1 MRYLAFDI
9 GAESGRAI
17 IGDLRDGKLT
27 LSEVHRFAN
36 GGVRVKDSLYWDILG
51 LWREVKNGMRAAA
64 QSGDVAAVGVDTWGV
79 DYALLDQNGNLLSN
93 PYCYRDARTDG
104 ALERV
109 CAKLGRGHIFD
120 ITGIQFMPINTLYQ
134 WAVEREH
141 NPGKVDL
148 ARRCLMVP
156 DLLHYWMTG
165 EMTNEYT
172 IASTS
177 QAFDAR
183 KRTWSKELLE
193 GIGLP
198 AALFS
203 DVLMP
208 GTSLG
213 ALLPS
218 VREETGIG
226 DGTKS
231 PSLVLA
237 GSHDTA
243 SAVAAVPFFP
253 GSGVSAYIS
262 SGTWSLVGVEVDQPV
277 IDDKALAANITNEGG
292 VGNKIRLLKN
302 VMGLWLIQRCR
313 AEWKAEGHD
322 YSYDQIT
329 QMANEAAGFPSVID
343 PDDDAFLHPADMRK
357 ALVQKC
363 QETHQ
368 PIPSTAGEFAR
379 LIYASLAG
387 AYRKVI
393 EQIEGLIGQPVA
405 AIHVVGGG
413 SRSNILNQ
421 LTANVCQRTVVAG
434 PVEGTAIGNVLTQA
448 MGTGEIAS
456 LDELREVVRRS
467 FDIVKFEPRG

>member
-27 LSEVHRFAN
+27 LSEVHRFPN

-51 LWREVKNGMRAAA
+51 LWREMKNGMRAAA
-64 QSGDVAAVGVDTWGV
+64 QSGDVAAMGVDTWGV
-79 DYALLDQNGNLLSN
+79 DYALLDQNGDLLGN

-109 CAKLGRGHIFD
+109 CAKLGRERIFE

-134 WAVEREH
+134 WAVERER
-141 NPGKVDL
+141 NPGKVAL
-148 ARRCLMVP
+148 ARRCLMIP

-165 EMTNEYT
+165 VMANEYT

-183 KRTWSKELLE
+183 ARTWSSELLE
-193 GIGLP
+193 GVGMP
-198 AALFS
+198 ASLFG
-203 DVLMP
+203 DALMP
-208 GTSLG
+208 GTKLG
-213 ALLPS
+213 PLLPG
-218 VREETGIG
+218 VRDEAGIS
-226 DGTKS
+226 DATVV
-231 PSLVLA
+231 LV

-243 SAVAAVPFFP
+243 SAVAAVPFAP
-253 GSGVSAYIS
+253 GGGARAYIS

-277 IDDKALAANITNEGG
+277 INAQALAANITNEGG
-292 VGNKIRLLKN
+292 VDNKIRLLKN

-329 QMANEAAGFPSVID
+329 QMAHEASGFPSIID
-343 PDDDAFLHPADMRK
+343 PNDDAFLHPADMRK
-357 ALVQKC
+357 AIAQKC
-363 QETHQ
+363 QETRQ
-368 PIPSTAGEFAR
+368 PVPSTPGEFAR
-379 LIYASLAG
+379 LIYASLAQ
-387 AYRKVI
+387 AYRAVI
-393 EQIEGLIGQPVA
+393 EQIEGLIGQRIE

-413 SRSNILNQ
+413 SRSHILNQ
-421 LTANVCQRTVVAG
+421 LTANVCQRPVIAG

-448 MGTGEIAS
+448 MGAGEISS
-456 LDELREVVRRS
+456 LAELREVVRQS
-467 FDIVKFEPRG
+467 FDIVRFEPKG

>member
-9 GAESGRAI
+9 GAESGRAML
-17 IGDLRDGKLT
+17 GDLRDGKLT

-51 LWREVKNGMRAAA
+51 LWREMKNGMRAAA
-64 QSGDVAAVGVDTWGV
+64 QSGDVAAMGVDTWGV
-79 DYALLDQNGNLLSN
+79 DYALVDQNGDLLAN

-104 ALERV
+104 ALDRV
-109 CAKLGRGHIFD
+109 CAKLGRERIFE

-148 ARRCLMVP
+148 ARRCLMMP

-165 EMTNEYT
+165 VMANEYT

-183 KRTWSKELLE
+183 VRAWSRELLD
-193 GIGLP
+193 GVGMP
-198 AALFS
+198 ASLFS

-208 GTSLG
+208 GTKLG
-213 ALLPS
+213 QLLPS
-218 VREETGIG
+218 VREEAGIS
-226 DGTKS
+226 DAAVV
-231 PSLVLA
+231 LV

-243 SAVAAVPFFP
+243 SAVAAVPFAP
-253 GSGVSAYIS
+253 GSGARAYIS

-277 IDDKALAANITNEGG
+277 INAQALSANITNEGG

-313 AEWKAEGHD
+313 AEWKAEGRD

-329 QMANEAAGFPSVID
+329 QMANEASGFPSVVD
-343 PDDDAFLHPADMRK
+343 PNDDAFLHPADMRK
-357 ALVQKC
+357 AIVQKC

-368 PIPSTAGEFAR
+368 PVPSTPGEFAR
-379 LIYASLAG
+379 LIYTSLAQ
-387 AYRKVI
+387 AYRSVI
-393 EQIEGLIGQPVA
+393 EQIEGLIGQRIE

-413 SRSNILNQ
+413 SRSHILNQ
-421 LTANVCQRTVVAG
+421 LTANICQRPVIAG

-448 MGTGEIAS
+448 MGTGEIGS
-456 LDELREVVRRS
+456 LAELREVVRRS
-467 FDIVKFEPRG
+467 FDIVRFEPK

>member
-17 IGDLRDGKLT
+17 LGDLRDGKLT

-36 GGVRVKDSLYWDILG
+36 GGVQVKNRLYWDALG
-51 LWREVKNGMRAAA
+51 LWREIKNGLRAAA
-64 QSGDVAAVGVDTWGV
+64 QSGEVSAIGVDTWGV
-79 DYALLDQNGNLLSN
+79 DYALLDQHGELLGN

-104 ALERV
+104 VMERV
-109 CAKLGRGHIFD
+109 CARLGRERIFE

-141 NPGKVDL
+141 NPSKVDL
-148 ARRCLMVP
+148 ARRCLMMP

-165 EMTNEYT
+165 EMANEYT

-183 KRTWSKELLE
+183 RRVWSEELLQ
-193 GIGLP
+193 GIGMPISL
-198 AALFS
+198 LS

-208 GTSLG
+208 GTPLG
-213 ALLPS
+213 RLLSS
-218 VREETGIG
+218 VSDETGIG
-226 DGTKS
+226 NATV
-231 PSLVLA
+231 VLA

-243 SAVAAVPFFP
+243 SAVAAVPFP
-253 GSGVSAYIS
+253 PNGGVRAYIS

-277 IDDKALAANITNEGG
+277 INPQALAANITNEGG

-313 AEWKAEGHD
+313 AEWKVEGRD

-329 QMANEAAGFPSVID
+329 QMANEAVGFPSIVD
-343 PDDDAFLHPADMRK
+343 PNDDAFLHPADMRK
-357 ALVQKC
+357 AIVQKC
-363 QETHQ
+363 RETHQ
-368 PIPSTAGEFAR
+368 PVPSTPGEFAR
-379 LIYASLAG
+379 LIYASLAQ
-387 AYRKVI
+387 AYRTVI
-393 EQIEGLIGQPVA
+393 GQIEGLIGQRIE

-413 SRSNILNQ
+413 SRSHILNQ
-421 LTANVCQRTVVAG
+421 LTANACGRPVIAG
-434 PVEGTAIGNVLTQA
+434 PVEGTAIGNLLTQA
-448 MGTGEIAS
+448 MGMGEIGS
-456 LDELREVVRRS
+456 LDELRDVVRRS
-467 FDIVKFEPRG
+467 FDIVRFEPKT

>member
-51 LWREVKNGMRAAA
+51 LWREIKNGMRAAA

-79 DYALLDQNGNLLSN
+79 DYALLDQNGDLLGN

-109 CAKLGRGHIFD
+109 CAKLGRERIFE

-134 WAVEREH
+134 WAVERER
-141 NPGKVDL
+141 NPGKVAL
-148 ARRCLMVP
+148 ARRCLMIP

-165 EMTNEYT
+165 VMANEYT

-183 KRTWSKELLE
+183 ARTWSSELLE
-193 GIGLP
+193 GVGMP
-198 AALFS
+198 ASLFG
-203 DVLMP
+203 DALMP
-208 GTSLG
+208 GTKLG
-213 ALLPS
+213 PLLPG
-218 VREETGIG
+218 VRDEAGIS
-226 DGTKS
+226 DATVV
-231 PSLVLA
+231 LV

-243 SAVAAVPFFP
+243 SAVAAVPFAP
-253 GSGVSAYIS
+253 GGGARAYIS

-277 IDDKALAANITNEGG
+277 INAQALAANITNEGG
-292 VGNKIRLLKN
+292 VDNKIRLLKN

-329 QMANEAAGFPSVID
+329 QMAHEASGFPSIID
-343 PDDDAFLHPADMRK
+343 PNDDAFLHPADMRK
-357 ALVQKC
+357 AIAQKC
-363 QETHQ
+363 QETRQ
-368 PIPSTAGEFAR
+368 PVPSTPGEFAR
-379 LIYASLAG
+379 LIYASLAQ
-387 AYRKVI
+387 AYRAVI
-393 EQIEGLIGQPVA
+393 EQIEGLIGQRIE

-413 SRSNILNQ
+413 SRSHILNQ
-421 LTANVCQRTVVAG
+421 LTANVCQRPVIAG

-448 MGTGEIAS
+448 MGAGEISS
-456 LDELREVVRRS
+456 LAELREVVRQS
-467 FDIVKFEPRG
+467 FDIVRFEPKG